1 MGVKKIGYACLN
13 LDIEGNYKT
22 CRKKNLNEE
31 NIDDLVRNNLNILK
45 KMAIYN
51 EENNIEIYRISSDLI
66 PFGSLILEEYSV
78 IDKFKN
84 EFNEIGEILKKS
96 NQRFS
101 VHPGQ
106 YTVLNSPREDVVNN
120 SIEDLIYHY
129 NILKA
134 LGGSSEN
141 KIVLHIGGKYQ
152 DKEKSMERFI
162 DNLDK
167 VPKYIKDVLI
177 IENDHSIYD
186 ISDLLYIS
194 KKTGLPIVF
203 DYFHHIL
210 NKPIDD
216 KGLNYYI
223 GEVEKTWTKKDGQM
237 IFHYSQKGDKKIGSH
252 SYSIAIEEF
261 LRYKEKISYDYDL
274 ILEVKDKNRSALKVI
289 NTLEN
294 NKKNIE
300 KEWARYKYLVLSK
313 SQKSYKSIR
322 EYLKNEK
329 VEGRIFY
336 GYIEEALALDENIGE
351 VINSYSHIWGY
362 FKDRVDSGEKNKF
375 EKLLLEYREEK
386 IKKEKVLNYLIKILK
401 KYPNNYLSKSYIFNY
416 K

>member
-31 NIDDLVRNNLNILK
+31 NIYALVKNNLNILK
-45 KMAIYN
+45 RMARYN

-66 PFGSLILEEYSV
+66 PFGSLIFEEYSL

-84 EFNEIGEILKKS
+84 EFEEIGKIFKES

-101 VHPGQ
+101 MHPGQ

-120 SIEDLIYHY
+120 SIDDLIYHY

-134 LGGSSEN
+134 LGGRSEN

-162 DNLDK
+162 DNLEK
-167 VPKYIKDVLI
+167 VPNYIKDILI
-177 IENDHSIYD
+177 IENDHSIYN

-194 KKTGLPIVF
+194 EKTGLPIVF

-210 NKPIDD
+210 NKPPID
-216 KGLNYYI
+216 KGIDYYI
-223 GEVEKTWTKKDGQM
+223 GEVEKTWTKKDGRM
-237 IFHYSQKGDKKIGSH
+237 IFHYSQRGDKKIGSH
-252 SYSIAIEEF
+252 SYTICIEEF
-261 LRYKEKISYDYDL
+261 LRFYKEISYNYDL

-294 NKKNIE
+294 NRKNIE

-313 SQKSYKSIR
+313 SQKIYKSIR
-322 EYLKNEK
+322 EYLKNEEIK
-329 VEGRIFY
+329 GRIFY
-336 GYIEEALALDENIGE
+336 GYIEEALDLDENIGE
-351 VINSYSHIWGY
+351 VVNSYSHI
-362 FKDRVDSGEKNKF
+362 
-375 EKLLLEYREEK
+375 
-386 IKKEKVLNYLIKILK
+386 
-401 KYPNNYLSKSYIFNY
+401 
-416 K
+416 